1 MILERFF
8 GRLGAGIKAIPREKR
23 PSMASLLVQYPDAPL
38 YEVHT
43 DNIYKAL
50 VLMLPGYDLDPSSGW
65 QRVAAGADGARI
77 ADEMTGYVGQ
87 DRASLK
93 AVHNEDGDVSAYI
106 LTSVPGGR
114 VGFEGKRLNLDATH
128 YQYTGEPEGGRGGA

>member
-1 MILERFF
+1 MD
-8 GRLGAGIKAIPREKR
+8 
-23 PSMASLLVQYPDAPL
+23 SLLVRYPDATL
-38 YEVHT
+38 YEVHA

-50 VLMLPGYDLDPSSGW
+50 VLVLPGYDLDVSSGW
-65 QRVAAGADGARI
+65 HSVAPWADGARI
-77 ADEMTGYVGQ
+77 ADEMTGYLGQ

-93 AVHNEDGDVSAYI
+93 AVHNEDGALSAYI

-114 VGFEGKRLNLDATH
+114 VRFEGKMLNLDATH